1 MKRSIRTTFIGLF
14 IGLLAMVLLAVWA
27 MNSFFL
33 ENYYLND
40 KVKIL
45 QDTYIQINAYA
56 MEKAAAGEDIMDD
69 LQSLYSKDGEQNE
82 ITRLIRNVNEKYN
95 ITVVIVDSTNDETY
109 PSFWDGRLLALESVE
124 QRQKHGCM
132 KKITPL
138 KKVLTNMPKASI
150 CRTGASLKI
159 IRLSLSCPCLL
170 QVSMKA

>member
-1 MKRSIRTTFIGLF
+1 MKNETLHPNYIYRTVYRPAGN
-14 IGLLAMVLLAVWA
+14 GPVSRMGYEQLL
-27 MNSFFL
+27 L

-45 QDTYIQINAYA
+45 QDTYTQINAYA

-109 PSFWDGRLLALESVE
+109 PSFWDGRL
-124 QRQKHGCM
+124 
-132 KKITPL
+132 
-138 KKVLTNMPKASI
+138 
-150 CRTGASLKI
+150 
-159 IRLSLSCPCLL
+159 
-170 QVSMKA
+170 